1 MFMTRIAISLIFIA
15 VCFQN
20 LFAQKETKMSD
31 LKLRQSFAK
40 LFESDFEIVSDT
52 VKPDK
57 NGVKHWLVI
66 LKPRK
71 EGFYT
76 IRHIYKNRDG
86 WGYKNNS
93 SEFQISVGSKIDTR
107 IFDYD
112 NSHNLKQSWFDM
124 WLGDEIVVP
133 ISLDEHIIKNEFS
146 KESRFGANFNFD
158 KEVKRENLVESNFLK
173 KWNVEN
179 NVAEL
184 ECLGISK
191 IMIPTRSPGYS
202 ISHFATFRAK
212 ATGKFNLKIDDNLS
226 IPVTILPADNPIKTL
241 VGYKGD
247 REWETGYES
256 FSSIPYLLENATL
269 RLGDILRIKISRSMQ
284 RGEAKKAENET
295 GKIVFNKA
303 AFSLKKTGYDYWIND

>member
-1 MFMTRIAISLIFIA
+1 MKRIAVALIFLAIC
-15 VCFQN
+15 VHS
-20 LFAQKETKMSD
+20 LHAQKETKM
-31 LKLRQSFAK
+31 LNLRLRQAFAK
-40 LFESDFEIVSDT
+40 LVESDFEIVSDT
-52 VKPDK
+52 VKPDVV
-57 NGVKHWLVI
+57 GIKHWLVT

-86 WGYKNNS
+86 WGHKNNS
-93 SEFQISVGSKIDTR
+93 SEFQISVGTKLNSR
-107 IFDYD
+107 IFNYY
-112 NSHNLKQSWFDM
+112 SGTKQAWFDM

-133 ISLDEHIIKNEFS
+133 IRLDKRIIENEFS
-146 KESRFGANFNFD
+146 KESTFGANFNFD
-158 KEVKRENLVESNFLK
+158 KEVKRENLIDSDFL

-191 IMIPTRSPGYS
+191 TMIPIRNPGYS

-212 ATGKFNLKIDDNLS
+212 ATGQFNLKIDNNLT
-226 IPVTILPADNPIKTL
+226 IPITILPVDKPIKTL

-247 REWETGYES
+247 REWETGYQS
-256 FSSIPYLLENATL
+256 FSSSIPYLLENATL

-284 RGEAKKAENET
+284 RGETKKEEEKT

-303 AFSLKKTGYDYWIND
+303 AFSLKNTGFDYWIND